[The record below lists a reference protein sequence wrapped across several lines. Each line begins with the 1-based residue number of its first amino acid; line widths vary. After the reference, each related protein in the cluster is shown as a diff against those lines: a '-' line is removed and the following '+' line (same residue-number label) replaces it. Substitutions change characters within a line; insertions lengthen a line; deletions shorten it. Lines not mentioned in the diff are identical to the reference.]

1 MLGQC
6 NWLMCKQRS
15 SHTANP
21 YYKITTSRE
30 RNVGILSGRLQSQAY
45 GLLHSVLYFSFEK
58 LNSSSFVD
66 FLQLS
71 RIDVLSGPKS
81 SEKFAVFEKLFLKKL
96 SQDFWRWQ
104 ESKTHLSSCRIFTPH
119 PDGSHLPV

>member
-1 MLGQC
+1 MTSEKIFVCSLFLLPESSSQSGRGRGKLLGRC

-45 GLLHSVLYFSFEK
+45 GLLHSVVYFSFEK
-58 LNSSSFVD
+58 
-66 FLQLS
+66 
-71 RIDVLSGPKS
+71 
-81 SEKFAVFEKLFLKKL
+81 
-96 SQDFWRWQ
+96 
-104 ESKTHLSSCRIFTPH
+104 
-119 PDGSHLPV
+119 